1 MRARN
6 SIFAFVVIV
15 VVAGLFLAP
24 SQAYAYVGPG
34 PGMELIPFFQ
44 SLLVWIGL
52 GLGAAL
58 FWPVQALLGRLR
70 RSRQAGTAPAL
81 AVPTTA
87 D

>member
-6 SIFAFVVIV
+6 PIFAAVVIIA
-15 VVAGLFLAP
+15 VAGLFLAP
-24 SQAYAYVGPG
+24 SHAFAYVGPG

-58 FWPVQALLGRLR
+58 LWPVQALISRLR
-70 RSRQAGTAPAL
+70 RSRQAEAPPAL
-81 AVPTTA
+81 AVQKSA